1 MYTYISIVSP
11 CGNDGIFLTFL
22 LYLLQISAIFADVKE
37 KNMDTPFVYDKYVTG
52 KNFVGRKTECNI
64 LANLLE
70 AGERIVIYEPP
81 KSGKMSVVQQT
92 LYNMRTVGKQFTVAW
107 INLFNSR
114 TLEDF
119 LIKFG
124 TAVIKPVYSTPAEYS
139 DIMSR
144 HMGGTHFVFDQERFA
159 ATEEIVSLNWD
170 VDDNDVAVML
180 RLPSRIAAERG
191 VPYYVVIEE
200 FQNLM
205 RDDRFEGLF
214 KQMEA
219 LFSEAVEEEKGM
231 TDFILT
237 GSMVNA
243 MKYIFEEKKWFYRQ
257 FEHLPIEV
265 VDDRDVIDHIIRGF
279 RATGKVIER
288 DLVIGACRL
297 FRANMWYLN
306 HFVSICDSMSRG
318 YLNEGILMEAL
329 RTIVSVHEPR
339 FISMVNDLTDHQLSF
354 MRAVLDGVVKFS
366 ASDVIEKYR
375 LNSSA
380 NVRRVKDAL
389 KKKEIITFNEKDE
402 PVILDPLFEYWLTNV
417 YFKR

>member
-1 MYTYISIVSP
+1 
-11 CGNDGIFLTFL
+11 
-22 LYLLQISAIFADVKE
+22 
-37 KNMDTPFVYDKYVTG
+37 MDTPFIYDRYVTG

-64 LANLLE
+64 LGNLLE
-70 AGERIVIYEPP
+70 AGEQVVIYEPP

-92 LYNMRTVGKQFTVAW
+92 LYNMRSAGKQFVVAW
-107 INLFNSR
+107 VNLFNVR

-124 TAVIKPVYSTPAEYS
+124 TAVIKPVFSTPAEYAQVVG
-139 DIMSR
+139 R
-144 HMGGTHFVFDQERFA
+144 YLEGTHFVFDQERFSSA
-159 ATEEIVSLNWD
+159 DEVVSLNWR
-170 VDDNDVAVML
+170 VDANDVAAML
-180 RLPSRIAAERG
+180 RLPARIAADRN
-191 VPYYVVIEE
+191 VPCIVVIEE

-205 RDDRFEGLF
+205 RSDDYEKTFAMMEEYF
-214 KQMEA
+214 KEKAA
-219 LFSEAVEEEKGM
+219 LSDRS
-231 TDFILT
+231 TSFIMC
-237 GSMVNA
+237 GSLVNA
-243 MKYIFEEKKWFYRQ
+243 MKYIFEEKKFFYRQ
-257 FEHLPIEV
+257 FEHLPLEV
-265 VDDRDVIDHIIRGF
+265 VDDREVIDHIIRGF

-318 YLNEGILMEAL
+318 YLKEGILMEAL
-329 RTIVSVHEPR
+329 KTIVSVHEPR
-339 FISMVNDLTDHQLSF
+339 FISMVNDLTDHQLSL
-354 MRAVLDGVVKFS
+354 MRAIIDGVVKFS

-402 PVILDPLFEYWLTNV
+402 PLILDPLFEYWITKK
-417 YFKR
+417 YFGIG